1 MTPPG
6 AIETP
11 CLVIDEATA
20 LYNLER
26 TLAIAGGAKR
36 LIPHLK
42 THRAPWVLRMLIGRG
57 VEAFKTA
64 TAAETEMALGAGAT
78 EVLWANPSV
87 NRSAV
92 ERVVDAA
99 RRHRAASVSAVV
111 DSREGLAIWRAAL
124 KDEAHV
130 RLRVDLDGG
139 MGRTGMP
146 TAQPAAELAQSLV
159 GLSLFAGWHLYDG
172 HARGAGEVGAVR
184 SKLESFLAGTEG
196 RLSQSEIVVGGSYSF
211 EYWHGARY
219 RVSPGS
225 WIYSS
230 TRQARDL
237 AHLGWRQ
244 AAFVLATV
252 MSVRDANFTLD
263 AGAKAIGADLALAE
277 RFAGP
282 GRILG
287 MSEEHT
293 VVEGAGRVVG
303 ERVLLAPGHCCTTA
317 YLYDQAWVRDPGGA
331 WTRRPQMGNQR

>member
-1 MTPPG
+1 MIPPG

-11 CLVIDEATA
+11 SLVIDEATV

-26 TLAIAGGAKR
+26 TLAIAGGAQR

-42 THRAPWVLRMLIGRG
+42 THRAPWVVRMLVGRG
-57 VEAFKTA
+57 VKAFKTA
-64 TAAETEMALGAGAT
+64 TPAEVEMALDAGAA

-87 NRSAV
+87 NRGAI

-99 RRHRAASVSAVV
+99 RRHRAASVSALVE
-111 DSREGLAIWRAAL
+111 SREGLAIWRAAL
-124 KDEAHV
+124 KDESHV

-146 TAQPAAELAQSLV
+146 MDEPAVELARLLL
-159 GLSLFAGWHLYDG
+159 GHGLFAGWHLYDG
-172 HARGAGEVGAVR
+172 HARGADEAGAVR
-184 SKLESFLAGTEG
+184 SKLEEFLVKTGG
-196 RLSQSEIVVGGSYSF
+196 RLAQSEIVVGGSYSF
-211 EYWHGARY
+211 QHWHGARY

-230 TRQARDL
+230 SRHSRDL
-237 AHLGWRQ
+237 SHLGWRQ

-252 MSVRDANFTLD
+252 VSVRAASFTID

-277 RFAGP
+277 RFAGT

-293 VVEGAGRVVG
+293 VVEGAGRAVG
-303 ERVLLAPGHCCTTA
+303 ERVLLTPGHACTTA
-317 YLYDQAWVRDPGGA
+317 YLYDHAWVRNVDDG

>member
-1 MTPPG
+1 MIPPG

-42 THRAPWVLRMLIGRG
+42 THRAPWVLRMLVGRG

-64 TAAETEMALGAGAT
+64 TAAEAEMALEAGAA

-99 RRHRAASVSAVV
+99 RRHRAANVSALV

-146 TAQPAAELAQSLV
+146 MAQPAAELAQSLV
-159 GLSLFAGWHLYDG
+159 GRNLFAGWHLYDG
-172 HARGAGEVGAVR
+172 HARGAGEVGAVT

-196 RLSQSEIVVGGSYSF
+196 RLSQSDIVVGGSYSF
-211 EYWHGARY
+211 EHWHGARY

-230 TRQARDL
+230 TRHARDL

-252 MSVRDANFTLD
+252 MSVREANFTLD

-303 ERVLLAPGHCCTTA
+303 ERVLLAPGHGCTTA

-331 WTRRPQMGNQR
+331 WTRRPQMGTKR